1 MQEVIYNHVK
11 CRDVRGQFGQQIIA
25 DLPKDRVSEA
35 LPFIY
40 WGVDLFQ
47 PFLVKKRQSEMKIYG
62 ALFTC
67 LGSTA
72 VNIEVVASMKTD
84 SFIMKLRRVSTN
96 KANMTIRNDNGSN
109 FIGT

>member
-1 MQEVIYNHVK
+1 M
-11 CRDVRGQFGQQIIA
+11 
-25 DLPKDRVSEA
+25 
-35 LPFIY
+35 
-40 WGVDLFQ
+40 
-47 PFLVKKRQSEMKIYG
+47 KRYG

-72 VNIEVVASMKTD
+72 VNIEIAASVKTD
-84 SFIMKLRRVSTN
+84 SFIMKLRRRVSTK